1 MLLKVIDTTNT
12 QKNFRAQVTNV
23 GNIGIVNQV
32 RFAVWSIE
40 AGQDDLVWYTGKQN
54 TSGIWE
60 ADIDI
65 LNHKTAGEY
74 YIDAYAKMADGTEK
88 YLKTSKFKVDAPR
101 IGKIEIIDVNISKG
115 IFDLIIH
122 GVDSPAGIDNV
133 KVPVWCAADQ
143 SDIYWYSAQRQADGT
158 YVVRVDKKNH
168 KNSCIC

>member
-1 MLLKVIDTTNT
+1 MVYRK
-12 QKNFRAQVTNV
+12 A
-23 GNIGIVNQV
+23 
-32 RFAVWSIE
+32 
-40 AGQDDLVWYTGKQN
+40 N

-168 KNSCIC
+168 KNATGIYNIHVYAESGNGITISVIGGSKSIEVSPMILKSTEQSKTEMQ